1 MPVGSVVHGI
11 SLIKE
16 KDIYFFREGN
26 HTKLYEILGSH
37 IMTVDGQRGTL
48 FSVWA
53 PNARSVSVIGDFNGW
68 RAGDHPLAVRWDDS
82 GVWEGFVPGVGNGD
96 LYKYNIVS
104 HLNGRELEKGD
115 PFAFRWE
122 TPPRSA
128 SCVWDLEGFEW
139 NDGEW
144 IAGRRER
151 NAIDAPQSI
160 YEVHLGSWRHVPE
173 EGNRSLSYHELAD
186 KLVGYVLDT
195 GFTHVEFL
203 PVMEHPFYG
212 SWGYQILGYFAP
224 SSRFGTPQEFME
236 LVDALHRA
244 GIGVILDWVPSHF
257 PNDGYGLANFDG
269 TCLFEHADPKKGYHP
284 DWKSGIFNY
293 GRDEVRSFL
302 LSSARFW
309 IDRYHADGLRVDAVA
324 SMLYLDYSRKEGE
337 WIPNQYGGKENIEA
351 IEFLRKMNEIL
362 YIDFGGIQT
371 AAEES
376 TAWPMVSRPV
386 YVGGLG
392 FGFKWNMGWM
402 HDTLHYMGM
411 SPIFRKYH
419 QNELSFG
426 MWYAYSE
433 NFVLPL
439 SHDEVVHGKGSLYGK
454 MPGDRWQK
462 AANLRALLGW
472 QYGHPGKKLLFM
484 GGEFGQVSEWNH
496 DVSLSWHELDDQ
508 FHSGIL
514 AWVRALNEFY
524 RNTPAFWKGDC
535 ERWGFEWID
544 CSDADSSVFSFLR
557 RDDKGNSFV
566 CVGNFTPIPRQHYKI
581 GVPAGGMWR
590 EVLNS
595 DAAEFGGSN
604 CGNMGG
610 READDIEMHGRP
622 HSLNLTLP
630 PLSFSV
636 FGHASQDGENGF

>member
-1 MPVGSVVHGI
+1 MNLSAGNVVHGV
-11 SLIKE
+11 SLMKE

-37 IMTVDGQRGTL
+37 IMTVDGERGTL

-68 RAGDHPLAVRWDDS
+68 NDGAHPLAVRWDES
-82 GVWEGFVPGVGNGD
+82 GVWEGFVPGVGHGD
-96 LYKYNIVS
+96 LYKYSIVS
-104 HLNGRELEKGD
+104 HVDGRKMEKGD
-115 PFAFRWE
+115 PFAFWWE

-139 NDGEW
+139 DDGEW
-144 IAGRRER
+144 MAGRRER
-151 NAIDAPQSI
+151 SAINAPQSV

-173 EGNRSLSYHELAD
+173 DGNRSLSYHELAD
-186 KLVGYVLDT
+186 KLVEYVRET

-212 SWGYQILGYFAP
+212 SWGYQTLGYFAP

-236 LVDALHRA
+236 LVDSFHKA

-293 GRDEVRSFL
+293 GRNEVRSFL

-309 IDRYHADGLRVDAVA
+309 IDRYHSDGLRVDAVA
-324 SMLYLDYSRKEGE
+324 SMLYLDYSRKNGE

-362 YIDFGGIQT
+362 YRDFDGIQT
-371 AAEES
+371 TAEES

-402 HDTLHYMGM
+402 HDTLHYMEM

-462 AANLRALLGW
+462 AANLRALIGW
-472 QYGHPGKKLLFM
+472 QFGHPGKKLLFM

-496 DVSLSWHELDDQ
+496 DTSLNWHELEDP
-508 FHSGIL
+508 FHRGIL
-514 AWVRALNEFY
+514 AWVRALNKFY
-524 RNTPAFWKGDC
+524 RYTPAFWKGDF

-557 RDDKGNSFV
+557 RDDEGNAFV
-566 CVGNFTPIPRQHYKI
+566 CVGNFTPVPRLNYKI
-581 GVPAGGMWR
+581 GVPTGGLWR

-595 DAAEFGGSN
+595 DASEFGGSN

-610 READDIEMHGRP
+610 RTADEIEMHGRP
-622 HSLNLTLP
+622 YSLDLTLP

-636 FGHASQDGENGF
+636 FGHEKTNGEN

>member
-1 MPVGSVVHGI
+1 MR
-11 SLIKE
+11 E

-26 HTKLYEILGSH
+26 HTKLSDILGSH
-37 IMTVDGQRGTL
+37 IITVDGESGVL

-68 RAGDHPLAVRWDDS
+68 DTGAHPLAVRWDSS
-82 GVWEGFVPGVGNGD
+82 GVWEGFVPGIGHGE

-104 HLNGRELEKGD
+104 HAGGREMQKGD
-115 PFAFRWE
+115 PYAFWWE

-128 SCVWDLEGFEW
+128 SSVWDLSGFEW
-139 NDGEW
+139 SDDDWMKNRS
-144 IAGRRER
+144 GR
-151 NAIDAPQSI
+151 NSINGPQSV

-173 EGNRSLSYHELAD
+173 DNNRSLSYHELAD
-186 KLVGYVLDT
+186 KLVNYVLDM

-212 SWGYQILGYFAP
+212 SWGYQTLGYFAP
-224 SSRFGTPQEFME
+224 SSRFGTPHEFME

-244 GIGVILDWVPSHF
+244 GIAVILDWVPSHF

-309 IDRYHADGLRVDAVA
+309 LDVYHADGLRVDAVA
-324 SMLYLDYSRKEGE
+324 SMLYLDYSRNSGE
-337 WIPNQYGGKENIEA
+337 WIPNKYGGKENIEA
-351 IEFLRKMNEIL
+351 IDFLRKMNELL
-362 YIDFGGIQT
+362 YTDFKGIQT
-371 AAEES
+371 TAEES

-402 HDTLHYMGM
+402 HDTLHYFEMN
-411 SPIFRKYH
+411 PVFRKYH

-433 NFVLPL
+433 NFILPI

-454 MPGDRWQK
+454 MPGDKWQK
-462 AANLRALLGW
+462 SANIRLLLGW
-472 QYGHPGKKLLFM
+472 QCGHPGKKLLFM
-484 GGEFGQVSEWNH
+484 GSEFGQEGEWNH
-496 DVSLSWHELDDQ
+496 DDSLSWHELDDPY
-508 FHSGIL
+508 HSGIQ
-514 AWVRALNEFY
+514 AWVRDLNHFY
-524 RNTPAFWKGDC
+524 KDAAAFWAGDFD
-535 ERWGFEWID
+535 RWGFEWVD
-544 CSDADSSVFSFLR
+544 CGDADSSILSFLR
-557 RDDKGNSFV
+557 RDNEGGV
-566 CVGNFTPIPRQHYKI
+566 YLCVGNFTPVPRLSYRI
-581 GVPAGGMWR
+581 GAPFEGFWR

-595 DAAEFGGSN
+595 DGIEYGGSN

-610 READDIEMHGRP
+610 KHTEDISIHGRP
-622 HSLNLTLP
+622 YSLDLTLP

-636 FGHASQDGENGF
+636 FQYSRATGEVSLADGS

>member
-1 MPVGSVVHGI
+1 
-11 SLIKE
+11 
-16 KDIYFFREGN
+16 
-26 HTKLYEILGSH
+26 
-37 IMTVDGQRGTL
+37 
-48 FSVWA
+48 
-53 PNARSVSVIGDFNGW
+53 
-68 RAGDHPLAVRWDDS
+68 
-82 GVWEGFVPGVGNGD
+82 
-96 LYKYNIVS
+96 
-104 HLNGRELEKGD
+104 
-115 PFAFRWE
+115 
-122 TPPRSA
+122 
-128 SCVWDLEGFEW
+128 VWDLEGYEW
-139 NDGEW
+139 SDGEW

-173 EGNRSLSYHELAD
+173 DGNRSLSYRELAD
-186 KLVGYVLDT
+186 KLVEYVLDA

-224 SSRFGTPQEFME
+224 SSRFGAPHEFME

-293 GRDEVRSFL
+293 GRNEVRSFL

-362 YIDFGGIQT
+362 YIDFNGIQT

-402 HDTLHYMGM
+402 HDTLRYMGM

-454 MPGDRWQK
+454 MPGDSWQK

-496 DVSLSWHELDDQ
+496 DVSLSWHELDDP

-514 AWVRALNEFY
+514 AWVKALNGFY
-524 RNTPAFWKGDC
+524 RNTPAFWKGDF

-544 CSDADSSVFSFLR
+544 CSDSDSSVFSFLR
-557 RDDKGNSFV
+557 RDNEGNSFV
-566 CVGNFTPIPRQHYKI
+566 CVGNFTPVPRQNYKI
-581 GVPAGGMWR
+581 GVPAGGTWR

-595 DAAEFGGSN
+595 DAAEFGGGN

-610 READDIEMHGRP
+610 KEADEIKMHGRP
-622 HSLNLTLP
+622 YSLSLTLP

-636 FGHASQDGENGF
+636 FGHVSQGGGNGL